1 MKEQRNINSQHG
13 WWPRVSLW
21 RPFTTP
27 PSPPHAQKTTPWNT
41 PNHRRRIKRRPLPLL
56 LSLSFFYAPTPQTH
70 CPPWVGKFKRQEEGW
85 MLTLRRDAWALA
97 VCAFRVETS
106 FISVSIFRISSFI
119 SPPSSSS
126 SPLHPSPLET
136 LLAGGG
142 RSMVDCQER
151 RHCYNILYSTVNG
164 QFRYHVRA
172 SATPTGSHDNVLAT
186 TRQTTIFSDKHRILW
201 RQLTNVCHS

>member
-1 MKEQRNINSQHG
+1 MTQMQQIYTWRMWEIVLKLLGVRWKSKEISRKFPTWMVAEGLPLAPIHYT
-13 WWPRVSLW
+13 
-21 RPFTTP
+21 PFPTP
-27 PSPPHAQKTTPWNT
+27 CTKTTPWNT

-151 RHCYNILYSTVNG
+151 RHCYNILYSTVYG
-164 QFRYHVRA
+164 QFRYHV
-172 SATPTGSHDNVLAT
+172 SY
-186 TRQTTIFSDKHRILW
+186 
-201 RQLTNVCHS
+201 C

>member
-1 MKEQRNINSQHG
+1 
-13 WWPRVSLW
+13 
-21 RPFTTP
+21 
-27 PSPPHAQKTTPWNT
+27 
-41 PNHRRRIKRRPLPLL
+41 
-56 LSLSFFYAPTPQTH
+56 
-70 CPPWVGKFKRQEEGW
+70 

-142 RSMVDCQER
+142 RSMVDPGEEALLQ
-151 RHCYNILYSTVNG
+151 YTVQYSI
-164 QFRYHVRA
+164 RA
-172 SATPTGSHDNVLAT
+172 ISLS
-186 TRQTTIFSDKHRILW
+186 
-201 RQLTNVCHS
+201 C